1 MQLITN
7 QTCCTPEKHCF
18 RESFTCLAQR
28 WRLQTANY
36 VMLVVELLERKL
48 GGGGEYKRWNGL
60 EWNGLRTGMACKV
73 QL

>member
-18 RESFTCLAQR
+18 RESFTGLAQR

-48 GGGGEYKRWNGL
+48 DRGGGGGGSTNDYWNGL
-60 EWNGLRTGMACKV
+60 QGSNSHL
-73 QL
+73 